1 MFSNRTLVV
10 RSRDHTNRRGR
21 YPTISDS
28 IPAAES
34 SGRMDRQH
42 SFRPSSRDVH
52 DLICAEDHRGKSP
65 AAYVEHSR
73 VARATKFVPHP
84 AILSRLYDFLFG
96 VCGLSVLHFRR
107 FDLTAQQEHANTNHF
122 NARNF
127 SASVELPKLTGEPCL
142 GDLKAALGV
151 LGTYCIEFFD
161 GRTRRLNLLK
171 NAVITSRGPKQRYRL
186 SHSGVATCW
195 LRIGLP
201 VSTPLTT
208 RRPHISAHGVAL
220 FTLPNKRNHQ
230 SRAAFG
236 GKPYP
241 QPPTSKRTVPV
252 EVGLV
257 APREEGGK
265 QLCLRFISK
274 KGCPSTSSTR
284 CTHPWLAHFVPKEKI
299 DPVVKKHV
307 QDKLGGLRSD
317 LFHL

>member
-1 MFSNRTLVV
+1 MFSTRTVVV

-151 LGTYCIEFFD
+151 LERSDYEPWSQAEVSALAFWCSNV
-161 GRTRRLNLLK
+161 L
-171 NAVITSRGPKQRYRL
+171 AAYRL
-186 SHSGVATCW
+186 ACEYDIDHQTSTHLRSWSGPIYTAQQAE
-195 LRIGLP
+195 P
-201 VSTPLTT
+201 
-208 RRPHISAHGVAL
+208 
-220 FTLPNKRNHQ
+220 Q

-257 APREEGGK
+257 APREERGK

-284 CTHPWLAHFVPKEKI
+284 CTHPFLARFVPKEKI

-307 QDKLGGLRSD
+307 QDKLGGLRYD

>member
-1 MFSNRTLVV
+1 MFSTRTVVV

-65 AAYVEHSR
+65 AAYVEHFR
-73 VARATKFVPHP
+73 VARATKFFPHP

-107 FDLTAQQEHANTNHF
+107 FDLTAQQEQANANHF

-151 LGTYCIEFFD
+151 LGTYCNEFFD

-171 NAVITSRGPKQRYRL
+171 NAVITSHGPTQRYQL

-201 VSTPLTT
+201 SWSGPIYTAQHAEP
-208 RRPHISAHGVAL
+208 
-220 FTLPNKRNHQ
+220 Q

-236 GKPYP
+236 GKPYS
-241 QPPTSKRTVPV
+241 QPPTSSSTPTATSKRTVPV

-257 APREEGGK
+257 APREERGK

-284 CTHPWLAHFVPKEKI
+284 CTHPFLARFVPKEKI

-307 QDKLGGLRSD
+307 QDKLGGLRYD

>member
-1 MFSNRTLVV
+1 MFSTRTVVV

-34 SGRMDRQH
+34 SGRMDCQH

-127 SASVELPKLTGEPCL
+127 SASVKLPKLTGEPCL
-142 GDLKAALGV
+142 GGLKAALSV

-201 VSTPLTT
+201 SWSGPIYTAQQAEP
-208 RRPHISAHGVAL
+208 
-220 FTLPNKRNHQ
+220 Q

-257 APREEGGK
+257 APREERGK

-284 CTHPWLAHFVPKEKI
+284 CTHPFLARFVPKEKI

-307 QDKLGGLRSD
+307 QDKLGGLRYD